1 MRRFQIDCG
10 GQTTGDKDAIVL
22 DVQGEARNVN
32 LRVDYITRGMLGN
45 IPELLGDLLEISA
58 YVFCAD
64 QRASRGSDQLT
75 DYGRDWRRDM
85 RFNIPVRCPDVWSDA
100 SVQEEL
106 RKTLGFLSD
115 DAYTF
120 EFTLS
125 ENPAEIQEQYFPNLI
140 DAAPSVDEVALF
152 SGGIDSFAG
161 AVNDIVKN
169 NKSLLLVG
177 HFGASKIRNVQDA
190 LVKGLEERGY
200 NQQASFVPILVSN
213 VKARTVEDTQR
224 TRSFLFA
231 CLGLV
236 IAQMAGK
243 DRFTFYENGIVS
255 LNPPVS
261 GDILGGRATRTTHP
275 RVLRGL
281 ERLFSLILE
290 REISIDT
297 PLQWMTKPE
306 VVLLIKDAGMS
317 DLLPTT
323 CSCTRTHSRTK
334 AQPHCGEC
342 SQCIDRRFA
351 VLAAEME
358 EYEPAST
365 YCLDLLTSDRTGDEK
380 LRMALNYVAFFNKLR
395 GVPQNRF
402 IAEYSEFVSALGE
415 FPGLT
420 TQEVGAR
427 LFDMFQRQ
435 AVSID
440 SVMVKALRD
449 NAEAL
454 VKGEILPG
462 SLLALSRNVEN
473 VAIQPPS
480 DYDAQAKDFRDRL
493 DSIAAPIFEFSVDER
508 NNHILFRNGLMLDGA
523 DYTLV
528 EKLLASF
535 RAAKNEEKEAEY
547 ISAPDLAKVLGKT
560 EQSIRQQRS
569 RIGKK
574 LASLAADLGIPLNE
588 DSFIENLHSE
598 GYRLNPNLREV
609 ALADIKKKGPPPT
622 ES

>member
-1 MRRFQIDCG
+1 MRKFQIDCG

-45 IPELLGDLLEISA
+45 VPDLLADLLEIAA

-64 QRASRGSDQLT
+64 QRASRGSDKLK
-75 DYGRDWRRDM
+75 DYGNHWRRDLHL
-85 RFNIPVRCPDVWSDA
+85 NIPVRCPDVWSDT
-100 SVQEEL
+100 QIQKEL
-106 RKTLGFLSD
+106 CDTLGFLSD

-140 DAAPSVDEVALF
+140 DAAPSVDEVSLF

-161 AVNDIVKN
+161 AVNDIVQN

-177 HFGASKIRNVQDA
+177 HSGATKIRSVQDT
-190 LVKGLEERGY
+190 LIKKLKERGY
-200 NQQASFVPILVSN
+200 QRQVSFVPVCVSN
-213 VKARTVEDTQR
+213 IGARTVEHTQR

-236 IAQMAGK
+236 IARMAGK
-243 DRFTFYENGIVS
+243 DRFTFYENGVVS
-255 LNPPVS
+255 MNPPVS
-261 GDILGGRATRTTHP
+261 GDIVGGRATRTTHP

-281 ERLFSLILE
+281 ERLFSQILE

-306 VVLLIKDAGMS
+306 VVLLINKAGMP
-317 DLLPTT
+317 DLLPMT
-323 CSCTRTHSRTK
+323 CSCTRTHMRTT

-351 VLAAEME
+351 VLAAGME

-365 YCLDLLTSDRTGDEK
+365 YRLDLLTADRTGNEN

-395 GVPQNRF
+395 GVSQHRF
-402 IAEYSEFVSALGE
+402 LLEYSEFVSALGE

-420 TQEVGAR
+420 TQEAGTR

-435 AVSID
+435 ATSID

-462 SLLALSRNVEN
+462 SLLALSRSVEN
-473 VAIQPPS
+473 VTIQPPS
-480 DYDAQAKDFRDRL
+480 DYDAQAKEFMDRL
-493 DSIAAPIFEFSVDER
+493 GTPILEFAVDIE
-508 NNHILFRNGLMLDGA
+508 NKHILFRNGLMLDGA

-528 EKLLASF
+528 EKLLTSF
-535 RAAKNEEKEAEY
+535 RAVKNEEKEAEY
-547 ISAPDLAKVLGKT
+547 NSAPNLAKVLGKT

-622 ES
+622 ER

>member
-1 MRRFQIDCG
+1 M
-10 GQTTGDKDAIVL
+10 
-22 DVQGEARNVN
+22 
-32 LRVDYITRGMLGN
+32 
-45 IPELLGDLLEISA
+45 
-58 YVFCAD
+58 
-64 QRASRGSDQLT
+64 
-75 DYGRDWRRDM
+75 
-85 RFNIPVRCPDVWSDA
+85 
-100 SVQEEL
+100 
-106 RKTLGFLSD
+106 
-115 DAYTF
+115 
-120 EFTLS
+120 
-125 ENPAEIQEQYFPNLI
+125 
-140 DAAPSVDEVALF
+140 ALF

-161 AVNDIVKN
+161 AVNDIVQN

-177 HFGASKIRNVQDA
+177 HSGATKIRSVQDT
-190 LVKGLEERGY
+190 LITELKERGH
-200 NQQASFVPILVSN
+200 QRQVSFVPVCVSN
-213 VKARTVEDTQR
+213 IGARTVEHTQR

-236 IAQMAGK
+236 IARMAGK
-243 DRFTFYENGIVS
+243 DRFTFYENGVVS
-255 LNPPVS
+255 MNPPVS
-261 GDILGGRATRTTHP
+261 GDIVGGRATRTTHP

-281 ERLFSLILE
+281 ERLFSQILE

-306 VVLLIKDAGMS
+306 VVLLINNAGMP

-323 CSCTRTHSRTK
+323 CSCTRTHMRTT

-351 VLAAEME
+351 VLAAGME

-365 YCLDLLTSDRTGDEK
+365 YRLDLLTADRTGNEN

-395 GVPQNRF
+395 GVSQNRF
-402 IAEYSEFVSALGE
+402 LLEYSEFVSALGQ

-420 TQEVGAR
+420 TEEAGTR

-435 AVSID
+435 AASID

-493 DSIAAPIFEFSVDER
+493 DSIAAPIF
-508 NNHILFRNGLMLDGA
+508 
-523 DYTLV
+523 
-528 EKLLASF
+528 
-535 RAAKNEEKEAEY
+535 
-547 ISAPDLAKVLGKT
+547 
-560 EQSIRQQRS
+560 
-569 RIGKK
+569 
-574 LASLAADLGIPLNE
+574 
-588 DSFIENLHSE
+588 
-598 GYRLNPNLREV
+598 
-609 ALADIKKKGPPPT
+609 
-622 ES
+622 

>member
-1 MRRFQIDCG
+1 VRRFQIECG
-10 GQTTGDKDAIVL
+10 GQSTDDKDAIVL
-22 DVQGEARNVN
+22 DVQGEAKNVN

-45 IPELLGDLLEISA
+45 VPDLLADLLEIAA

-64 QRASRGSDQLT
+64 QRASRGSDKLKE
-75 DYGRDWRRDM
+75 YGNHWRRDLQ
-85 RFNIPVRCPDVWSDA
+85 FNIPVRCPDVWSDTQ
-100 SVQEEL
+100 VQKEL
-106 RKTLGFLSD
+106 CDTLGFLSD

-161 AVNDIVKN
+161 AVNDIVQN

-177 HFGASKIRNVQDA
+177 HSGATKIRSVQDA
-190 LVKGLEERGY
+190 LIKELKERGH
-200 NQQASFVPILVSN
+200 QRQVSFVPVCVSN
-213 VKARTVEDTQR
+213 IGARTVEHTQR

-236 IAQMAGK
+236 IARMAGK
-243 DRFTFYENGIVS
+243 DRFTFYENGVVS
-255 LNPPVS
+255 MNPPVS
-261 GDILGGRATRTTHP
+261 GDIVGGRATRTTHP

-281 ERLFSLILE
+281 ERLFSQILE
-290 REISIDT
+290 RKISIDT

-317 DLLPTT
+317 DLLPVT
-323 CSCTRTHSRTK
+323 CSCTRTHMRTT

-351 VLAAEME
+351 VLAASME
-358 EYEPAST
+358 DYEPAST
-365 YCLDLLTSDRTGDEK
+365 YRLDLMTADRTGNEN

-395 GVPQNRF
+395 GVSQNRF
-402 IAEYSEFVSALGE
+402 LLEYSEFVSALGE

-420 TQEVGAR
+420 AQEAGTR

-435 AVSID
+435 AASID
-440 SVMVKALRD
+440 AVMVKALRE

-454 VKGEILPG
+454 VKGDILPG

-473 VAIQPPS
+473 VAVQPPS
-480 DYDAQAKDFRDRL
+480 DYDAQAKEFMDRL
-493 DSIAAPIFEFSVDER
+493 AAPILEFAVDDR
-508 NNHILFRNGLMLDGA
+508 SKHILFRNGLTLEGA
-523 DYTLV
+523 NFQLV
-528 EKLLASF
+528 ENLLTNF
-535 RAAKNEEKEAEY
+535 RSAKRDVQTIEC
-547 ISAPDLAKVLGKT
+547 ITAPDLAGELKISEPALRTLLRRLRGTLKP
-560 EQSIRQQRS
+560 
-569 RIGKK
+569 
-574 LASLAADLGIPLNE
+574 LATDLGIPLDEN
-588 DSFIENLHSE
+588 SFIENLHGK

-609 ALADIKKKGPPPT
+609 ALADIKKKGPPAT
-622 ES
+622 EP

>member
-1 MRRFQIDCG
+1 MRKFKIECG

-22 DVQGEARNVN
+22 DVQGDARNVN

-45 IPELLGDLLEISA
+45 VPDLLADLLEISS

-64 QRASRGSDQLT
+64 QRASRGSEKLT
-75 DYGRDWRRDM
+75 NYGRDWRRDM
-85 RFNIPVRCPDVWSDA
+85 QFSIPVRCPDVWSDA
-100 SVQEEL
+100 QVQKEL
-106 RKTLGFLSD
+106 CDTLGFLSD

-125 ENPAEIQEQYFPNLI
+125 KNPVEIQEQYFPNLI

-161 AVNDIVKN
+161 AANDIVCN

-177 HFGASKIRNVQDA
+177 HSGATKIRSVQDI
-190 LVKGLEERGY
+190 LIKELKERGH
-200 NQQASFVPILVSN
+200 QRLVSFVPVCVSN
-213 VKARTVEDTQR
+213 IGARTVEHTQR

-243 DRFTFYENGIVS
+243 DRFTFYENGVVS
-255 LNPPVS
+255 MNPPVS
-261 GDILGGRATRTTHP
+261 GDIVGGRATRTTHP

-306 VVLLIKDAGMS
+306 VVQLIKDAGMS
-317 DLLPTT
+317 DLLPMT

-351 VLAAEME
+351 VLAAGME
-358 EYEPAST
+358 KYEPAST
-365 YCLDLLTSDRTGDEK
+365 YRLDLMTADRTGNEN

-395 GVPQNRF
+395 GVSQNRF
-402 IAEYSEFVSALGE
+402 LLEYSEFVSALGE

-420 TQEVGAR
+420 AQEAGAR

-435 AVSID
+435 AASVD
-440 SVMVKALRD
+440 SVMVTALRD

-473 VAIQPPS
+473 VAVQPPS
-480 DYDAQAKDFRDRL
+480 DYDAQAKEFIDRL
-493 DSIAAPIFEFSVDER
+493 GAPILEFAIDDQKKHV
-508 NNHILFRNGLMLDGA
+508 LFRNGLTLDGV
-523 DYTLV
+523 DYNMV
-528 EKLLASF
+528 EKLLADF
-535 RAAKNEEKEAEY
+535 RAVKREAGTAEC

-622 ES
+622 EP

>member
-1 MRRFQIDCG
+1 MRRFQIECG

-22 DVQGEARNVN
+22 DVHGDAKNVN

-45 IPELLGDLLEISA
+45 VPDLLADLLEIAA

-64 QRASRGSDQLT
+64 QRASRGSDKLK
-75 DYGRDWRRDM
+75 DYGNHWRRDLH
-85 RFNIPVRCPDVWSDA
+85 FSIPVRCPDVWSDA
-100 SVQEEL
+100 QVQKEL
-106 RKTLGFLSD
+106 CDTLGFLSD

-140 DAAPSVDEVALF
+140 DAAPVVDEVALF

-161 AVNDIVKN
+161 AVNDIVQN

-177 HFGASKIRNVQDA
+177 HSGATKIRSVQDA
-190 LVKGLEERGY
+190 LIKELKDRGC
-200 NQQASFVPILVSN
+200 QRQVSFVPVCVSN
-213 VKARTVEDTQR
+213 IGARTVEHTQR

-236 IAQMAGK
+236 IACMAGK
-243 DRFTFYENGIVS
+243 DRFTFYENGVVS
-255 LNPPVS
+255 MNPPVS
-261 GDILGGRATRTTHP
+261 GDIVGGRATRTTHP

-306 VVLLIKDAGMS
+306 VVQLIKDAGMS
-317 DLLPTT
+317 DLLPVT

-351 VLAAEME
+351 VLAAGME
-358 EYEPAST
+358 KFEPTST

-380 LRMALNYVAFFNKLR
+380 LRMALSYVAFFNKLR
-395 GVPQNRF
+395 GVSQNRF
-402 IAEYSEFVSALGE
+402 LSEYSEFVSALGE

-420 TQEVGAR
+420 AQEAGTR

-435 AVSID
+435 AASID
-440 SVMVKALRD
+440 SVMVAALRD

-473 VAIQPPS
+473 VAVQPPS
-480 DYDAQAKDFRDRL
+480 DYDAQAKEFMDRL
-493 DSIAAPIFEFSVDER
+493 GAPILEFAIDDQKKRV
-508 NNHILFRNGLMLDGA
+508 LFRNGLTLDGV
-523 DYTLV
+523 DYNMV
-528 EKLLASF
+528 EKLLADF
-535 RAAKNEEKEAEY
+535 RAAKRQAGMAEC
-547 ISAPDLAKVLGKT
+547 ISAPDLSDSLGKT
-560 EQSIRQQRS
+560 EQSVRQQRT

-574 LASLAADLGIPLNE
+574 LASLATDLGIPQNE
-588 DSFIENLHSE
+588 DSFIENLHGV
-598 GYRLNPNLREV
+598 GYRLNPNLREIDI
-609 ALADIKKKGPPPT
+609 ADIKIKGPPPT
-622 ES
+622 QP

>member
-1 MRRFQIDCG
+1 VRRFQIECG

-22 DVQGEARNVN
+22 DVHGDAKNVN

-45 IPELLGDLLEISA
+45 VPDLLADLLEIAA

-64 QRASRGSDQLT
+64 QRASRGSDKLK
-75 DYGRDWRRDM
+75 DYGNHWRRDLH
-85 RFNIPVRCPDVWSDA
+85 FSIPVRCPDVWSDA
-100 SVQEEL
+100 QVQKEL
-106 RKTLGFLSD
+106 CDTLGFLSD

-140 DAAPSVDEVALF
+140 DAAPVVDEVALF

-161 AVNDIVKN
+161 AVNDIVQN

-177 HFGASKIRNVQDA
+177 HSGATKIRSVQDA
-190 LVKGLEERGY
+190 LIKELKDRGC
-200 NQQASFVPILVSN
+200 QRQVSFVPVCVSN
-213 VKARTVEDTQR
+213 IGARTVEHTQR

-236 IAQMAGK
+236 IACMAGK
-243 DRFTFYENGIVS
+243 DRFTFYENGVVS
-255 LNPPVS
+255 MNPPVS
-261 GDILGGRATRTTHP
+261 GDIVGGRATRTTHP

-306 VVLLIKDAGMS
+306 VVQLIKDAGMS
-317 DLLPTT
+317 DLLPVT

-351 VLAAEME
+351 VLAAGME
-358 EYEPAST
+358 KFEPTST

-380 LRMALNYVAFFNKLR
+380 LRMALSYVAFFNKLR
-395 GVPQNRF
+395 GVSQNRF
-402 IAEYSEFVSALGE
+402 LSEYSEFVSALGE

-420 TQEVGAR
+420 AQEAGTR

-435 AVSID
+435 AASID
-440 SVMVKALRD
+440 SVMVAALRD

-473 VAIQPPS
+473 VAVQPPS
-480 DYDAQAKDFRDRL
+480 DYDAQAKEFMDRL
-493 DSIAAPIFEFSVDER
+493 GAPILEFAIDDQKKRV
-508 NNHILFRNGLMLDGA
+508 LFRNGLTLDGV
-523 DYTLV
+523 DYNMV
-528 EKLLASF
+528 EKLLADF
-535 RAAKNEEKEAEY
+535 RAAKRQAGMAEC
-547 ISAPDLAKVLGKT
+547 ISAPDLSDSLGKT
-560 EQSIRQQRS
+560 EQSVRQQRT

-574 LASLAADLGIPLNE
+574 LASLATDLGIPQNE
-588 DSFIENLHSE
+588 DSFIENLHGV
-598 GYRLNPNLREV
+598 GYRLNPNLREIDI
-609 ALADIKKKGPPPT
+609 ADIKIKGPPPT
-622 ES
+622 QP

>member
-1 MRRFQIDCG
+1 VRKFQIDCG
-10 GQTTGDKDAIVL
+10 GQTTGDNDAIVL

-45 IPELLGDLLEISA
+45 VPDLLADLLEIAA

-64 QRASRGSDQLT
+64 QRASRGSDKLKE
-75 DYGRDWRRDM
+75 YGNHWRRDLQ
-85 RFNIPVRCPDVWSDA
+85 FNIPVRCPDVWSDTQ
-100 SVQEEL
+100 VQKEL
-106 RKTLGFLSD
+106 CDTLGFLSD

-161 AVNDIVKN
+161 AVNDIVQN

-177 HFGASKIRNVQDA
+177 HSGATKIRSVQDA
-190 LVKGLEERGY
+190 LIKELKERGH
-200 NQQASFVPILVSN
+200 QRQVSFVPVCVSN
-213 VKARTVEDTQR
+213 IGARTVEHTQR

-236 IAQMAGK
+236 IARMAGK
-243 DRFTFYENGIVS
+243 DRFTFYENGVVS
-255 LNPPVS
+255 MNPPVS
-261 GDILGGRATRTTHP
+261 GDIVGGRATRTTHP

-317 DLLPTT
+317 DLLPVT
-323 CSCTRTHSRTK
+323 CSCTRTHMRTT

-351 VLAAEME
+351 VLAASME
-358 EYEPAST
+358 DYEPAST
-365 YCLDLLTSDRTGDEK
+365 YRLDLMTADRTGNEN

-395 GVPQNRF
+395 GVSQNRF
-402 IAEYSEFVSALGE
+402 LLEYSEFVSALGE

-420 TQEVGAR
+420 AQEAGGR

-435 AVSID
+435 AASID
-440 SVMVKALRD
+440 SVMVKALRE

-454 VKGEILPG
+454 VKGDILPG
-462 SLLALSRNVEN
+462 SLLALSRNVET
-473 VAIQPPS
+473 VAVQPPS
-480 DYDAQAKDFRDRL
+480 DYDAQAKEFMDRL
-493 DSIAAPIFEFSVDER
+493 AAPILEFAVDDR
-508 NNHILFRNGLMLDGA
+508 SKHILFRNGLTLEGA
-523 DYTLV
+523 NFQLV
-528 EKLLASF
+528 ENLLTNF
-535 RAAKNEEKEAEY
+535 RSAKRDVQTIEC
-547 ISAPDLAKVLGKT
+547 ITAPDLAGELKISEPALRTLLRRLRGTLKP
-560 EQSIRQQRS
+560 
-569 RIGKK
+569 
-574 LASLAADLGIPLNE
+574 LATDLGIPLDEN
-588 DSFIENLHSE
+588 SFIENLHGK

>member
-1 MRRFQIDCG
+1 VRRFQIECG
-10 GQTTGDKDAIVL
+10 GQTTGDKDTIVL
-22 DVQGEARNVN
+22 DVQGDAKNVN

-45 IPELLGDLLEISA
+45 VPDLLADLLEIAA

-64 QRASRGSDQLT
+64 QRASRGSDKLK
-75 DYGRDWRRDM
+75 DYGNHWRRDLH
-85 RFNIPVRCPDVWSDA
+85 FSIPVRCPDVWSDA
-100 SVQEEL
+100 QVQKEL
-106 RKTLGFLSD
+106 CDTLGFLSD

-140 DAAPSVDEVALF
+140 DAAPVVDEVALF

-161 AVNDIVKN
+161 AVNDIVQN

-177 HFGASKIRNVQDA
+177 HSGATKIRSVQDA
-190 LVKGLEERGY
+190 LINELKDRGC
-200 NQQASFVPILVSN
+200 QRQVSFVPVCVSN
-213 VKARTVEDTQR
+213 IGARTVEHTQR

-236 IAQMAGK
+236 IACMAGK
-243 DRFTFYENGIVS
+243 DRFTFYENGVVS
-255 LNPPVS
+255 MNPPVS
-261 GDILGGRATRTTHP
+261 GDIVGGRATRTTHP

-306 VVLLIKDAGMS
+306 VVQLIKDAGMS
-317 DLLPTT
+317 DLLPVT

-351 VLAAEME
+351 VLAAGME
-358 EYEPAST
+358 KFEPAST

-380 LRMALNYVAFFNKLR
+380 LRMALSYVAFFNKLR
-395 GVPQNRF
+395 GVSQNRF
-402 IAEYSEFVSALGE
+402 LSEYSEFVSALGE

-420 TQEVGAR
+420 AQEAGTR

-435 AVSID
+435 AASID
-440 SVMVKALRD
+440 SVMVAALRD

-473 VAIQPPS
+473 VAVQPPS
-480 DYDAQAKDFRDRL
+480 DYDAQAKEFMDRL
-493 DSIAAPIFEFSVDER
+493 GAPILEFAIDDQKKRV
-508 NNHILFRNGLMLDGA
+508 LFRNGLTLDGV
-523 DYTLV
+523 DYNMV
-528 EKLLASF
+528 EKLLADF
-535 RAAKNEEKEAEY
+535 RAAKRQAGMAEC
-547 ISAPDLAKVLGKT
+547 ISAPDLSDSLGKT
-560 EQSIRQQRS
+560 EQSVRQQRT
-569 RIGKK
+569 RICKK
-574 LASLAADLGIPLNE
+574 LASLATDLGIPQNE
-588 DSFIENLHSE
+588 DSFIENLHGV
-598 GYRLNPNLREV
+598 GYRLNPNLREIDI
-609 ALADIKKKGPPPT
+609 ADIKIKGPPPT
-622 ES
+622 QP